1 VTRDVAPY
9 TVFAGVPAVP
19 INKRFSDAIGVRMQ
33 ALAWWDRGHA
43 ALKASLLDVRILVVE
58 AFLEKHET

>member
-1 VTRDVAPY
+1 MTRDVAPY
-9 TVFAGVPAVP
+9 TVFAGVPEVP
-19 INKRFSDAIGVRMQ
+19 INKRFSDAIGDRMQ

-43 ALKASLLDVRILVVE
+43 ALKAFLLDVRILVVE